1 MASKKKASDS
11 VAAFDVPPARAVD
24 PKRFTNAEILSL
36 DSAVNSLEIDYLA
49 LIENIRN
56 WTAIDATPA
65 GVLDQMSVYLIDS
78 FQTLLKGYT
87 NANITVSDI
96 TKIKDMLGVKLR
108 PALDK
113 MLIMKDA
120 EDNAKYTLFC
130 STFLGE
136 MSGIEARG
144 ILEVLNPDPQCEATV
159 DAKKVCW
166 ICGNPLRWETVEEE
180 AKPQCEHI
188 LPISDALFHLNLYQ
202 NRSSIS
208 TLGKYDVEIL
218 KLEYLWAHAC
228 CNLSKQNLRYI
239 ATDVN
244 GKYIVNDD
252 GINTTID
259 RIKKNYGTFDCQA
272 IFQSK
277 GGPKYAKLTLER
289 ITKYIEP
296 IVETINNHI
305 EYIASIGTGINKQ
318 KGYIVYE
325 YLIMVRFFSRI
336 PANTLVKAF
345 KKFYLEGDVE
355 YEAEQQRLLE
365 EKIKQ
370 EQANAEERASIKAAK
385 ELAAKAKQDA
395 LLKKQE
401 DARAAAAAK
410 KAAAGT
416 PESRLAARLARI
428 QEQQEKDAAK
438 RAEKEAAKKAL
449 LAMTEQ
455 IEDMVDHIHTGII
468 STANDDSVL
477 LEHITTV
484 DDIIPPTTGGAS
496 PYIPQKS
503 WNRISS
509 AAIKKIPD
517 VIQRQQHERN
527 ERARRRGHQPSERN
541 NRAFRRHQISLHS
554 SEARTRS
561 RDGERNKRII
571 DSWVNTGL
579 QANKELAD
587 PIFSDLD
594 LQNIHRLSAL
604 RELEKYHQESDNG
617 DARALEARLE
627 ELRKIE
633 QRHGSKYPDDSD
645 ASHGHNLR
653 KRGGENKDDDPYAI
667 IQNDFTTEKAFVFL
681 LAYQPI
687 YLRLRGLHSVTAD
700 QYMSTPHILRDTL
713 TYFGVD
719 PAEYRTLLT
728 NHLPRVAVSTTQPK
742 RRIVPTQSPQN
753 IAKLM
758 AALGRRPQTQYHAN
772 IPRDSPYRS
781 IIGRGGKRLT
791 KKRRVVKRRTRK
803 HKKN

>member
-1 MASKKKASDS
+1 MAAAGVAPAKS
-11 VAAFDVPPARAVD
+11 VH
-24 PKRFTNAEILSL
+24 PKNFKNADIFSL
-36 DSAVNSLEIDYLA
+36 DRAVNSLEIDYLS

-56 WTAIDATPA
+56 WIAIDESPE
-65 GVLDQMSVYLIDS
+65 GVLDHMSVYLIDA
-78 FQTLLKGYT
+78 FQTSLKGCT
-87 NANITVSDI
+87 NANLTVSDI

-108 PALDK
+108 PALDQ
-113 MLIMKDA
+113 MLTMKNA

-130 STFLGE
+130 STFLGQ

-144 ILEVLNPDPQCEATV
+144 ILEVLDPDPQCNATV

-208 TLGKYDVEIL
+208 TLGKYDVGIL

-239 ATDVN
+239 ATEPN
-244 GKYIVNDD
+244 GRYKVNDN
-252 GINTTID
+252 GINTTIK
-259 RIKKNYGTFDCQA
+259 RIKNNLDTFDCQA

-277 GGPKYAKLTLER
+277 GGPKYAKLTLQR
-289 ITKYIEP
+289 IRKYIEP

-325 YLIMVRFFSRI
+325 YLIMIRFFSRI
-336 PANTLVKAF
+336 PGNTLVNAF
-345 KKFYLEGDVE
+345 KKYYLEGDVE
-355 YEAEQQRLLE
+355 YEAEQLRLLE

-370 EQANAEERASIKAAK
+370 EQANAEERASIKAAR

-401 DARAAAAAK
+401 VARAAAAAK
-410 KAAAGT
+410 KEAAGT
-416 PESRLAARLARI
+416 PESRLNARLERI
-428 QEQQEKDAAK
+428 KQQQEKDAAK
-438 RAEKEAAKKAL
+438 KAEKDAAAKAL
-449 LAMTEQ
+449 LAKTEQ
-455 IEDMVDHIHTGII
+455 IDKLVDDIHTNII

-484 DDIIPPTTGGAS
+484 DDIIAQTTDGGGKGKE
-496 PYIPQKS
+496 YTPQKI
-503 WNRISS
+503 WNQIS
-509 AAIKKIPD
+509 AAAIEKIPG
-517 VIQRQQHERN
+517 VMQRQQHERD
-527 ERARRRGHQPSERN
+527 ERARRRGREPSQRN
-541 NRAFRRHQISLHS
+541 IRAIRRHEISLLTS
-554 SEARTRS
+554 RERAARRS
-561 RDGERNKRII
+561 DGERNGRIFN
-571 DSWVNTGL
+571 SWRSTGL
-579 QANKELAD
+579 KANEELAD

-594 LQNIHRLSAL
+594 LQNIHRLDAL
-604 RELEKYHQESDNG
+604 SKLENFHQTEDL
-617 DARALEARLE
+617 DTARDLEARLE

-633 QRHGSKYPDDSD
+633 QRHGSEYSNDD
-645 ASHGHNLR
+645 ASRGHNLQ
-653 KRGGENKDDDPYAI
+653 KRTGGEHKDIDPYAV

-687 YLRLRGLHSVTAD
+687 YLRLRGLHSVTAEE
-700 QYMSTPHILRDTL
+700 YMSTPHILRDTL

-728 NHLPRVAVSTTQPK
+728 NHLPRVAVSTPQQK
-742 RRIVPTQSPQN
+742 RSVVPTQSPQN

-772 IPRDSPYRS
+772 IPRDSPYTS
-781 IIGRGGKRLT
+781 IMGRGGKRLT

>member
-1 MASKKKASDS
+1 MAAAGVAPAKS
-11 VAAFDVPPARAVD
+11 VH
-24 PKRFTNAEILSL
+24 PKNFKNADIFSL
-36 DSAVNSLEIDYLA
+36 VRDVNSLQIDYLS

-56 WTAIDATPA
+56 WTAIDASPA

-78 FQTLLKGYT
+78 FQTLLKGCT
-87 NANITVSDI
+87 NADLTVNDI
-96 TKIKDMLGVKLR
+96 TKIKAMLEVKLR

-113 MLIMKDA
+113 MLTMKDA
-120 EDNAKYTLFC
+120 DDNAKYTLFC
-130 STFLGE
+130 STFLGD
-136 MSGIEARG
+136 MSGIEARA
-144 ILEVLNPDPQCEATV
+144 ILEVLDPDPQCDATV

-166 ICGNPLRWETVEEE
+166 ICGNPLLWENKKTKE

-208 TLGKYDVEIL
+208 TLGKYDLGIL

-239 ATDVN
+239 TTDAY
-244 GKYIVNDD
+244 GKYKVHDK
-252 GINTTID
+252 GINTTIE
-259 RIKKNYGTFDCQA
+259 RIENNFGTFDCEA
-272 IFQSK
+272 IFK
-277 GGPKYAKLTLER
+277 GKGKEKYAKLTLER
-289 ITKYIEP
+289 IRKYIEP

-305 EYIASIGTGINKQ
+305 DYIASIGTGINKQ

-325 YLIMVRFFSRI
+325 YLIMIRFFSRI

-355 YEAEQQRLLE
+355 YEAEQLRLLE
-365 EKIKQ
+365 EKMKQ
-370 EQANAEERASIKAAK
+370 EQANAEERASIKAAR

-401 DARAAAAAK
+401 DARAAEVAK

-416 PESRLAARLARI
+416 PQSRLAARLARI

-438 RAEKEAAKKAL
+438 RAAKDAL
-449 LAMTEQ
+449 LAKTEQ
-455 IEDMVDHIHTGII
+455 IDKLVDEVHTAVI

-484 DDIIPPTTGGAS
+484 DDITHLTTEGGAK
-496 PYIPQKS
+496 PYTPQEN
-503 WNRISS
+503 WNRISA
-509 AAIKKIPD
+509 AAIKKFPNAIK
-517 VIQRQQHERN
+517 RQQQRARN
-527 ERARRRGHQPSERN
+527 ERARARHELSLRGTEERI
-541 NRAFRRHQISLHS
+541 ARHSD
-554 SEARTRS
+554 RS
-561 RDGERNKRII
+561 QRII
-571 DSWVNTGL
+571 GSWIKTGEEVS
-579 QANKELAD
+579 KELAND
-587 PIFSDLD
+587 MFSDLD
-594 LQNIHRLSAL
+594 LQNIHQLAAL
-604 RELEKYHQESDNG
+604 NELEKFHQSG
-617 DARALEARLE
+617 DLDTAQSLEA
-627 ELRKIE
+627 ELDKLRSIE
-633 QRHGSKYPDDSD
+633 HEKGSLGLHYL
-645 ASHGHNLR
+645 GHDGGAR

-713 TYFGVD
+713 TYFGAD
-719 PAEYRTLLT
+719 LAEYRTLLT

-742 RRIVPTQSPQN
+742 RRVVPTQSPQN